1 MCPERLINKSFF
13 KEDEGIYLSFDINKV
28 IEKYSQLIK
37 FNGKLYAIVLEAKV
51 NNKYIKNYQDK
62 IDQDK
67 IDKKFVYFRRIL
79 IIGKQ

>member
-1 MCPERLINKSFF
+1 MLINKSFF
-13 KEDEGIYLSFDINKV
+13 KKDEGIYLSFNINDV

-37 FNGKLYAIVLEAKV
+37 FNDKPYAIVLEAKV

-79 IIGKQ
+79 IIEKQ